1 VALTG
6 CGAML
11 AVLTFVGLQ
20 LQSEDRLDPFLI
32 VGLLQSAVY
41 LVAVWLTWNGGSS
54 WRVLLG
60 VGALAIAMHVPVT
73 LAPPYLSSDV
83 YRYVW
88 DGRVE
93 AAGFNPYRYQPAD
106 PQLATLRDQDIYPQ
120 IGSKYAPTIYPPTA
134 EAIFLVVT
142 RVSES
147 VTAMKAAMVIFE
159 LITFALLAIEG
170 LPTSRVLVYAWHP
183 VPIWKFAGS
192 GHIDAALIAG
202 SLAMFWAVQKRR
214 PGLAGAFLA
223 GATLTKLYPAV
234 LMSASYRRWDWKMPA
249 FFSLAAIT
257 AYLPFVSAGSQIV
270 GFLPGYAGQEGFNA
284 TGAGFYLLGLLRC
297 LPTLGQLSTRG
308 YEIGAIIVL
317 AALSVGFALRR
328 DRDAPPYAMGGVSA
342 AVLMLLL
349 SPHYPWYFLWLIV
362 FACFVR
368 SFALLWLTNASLLL
382 YLMTGY
388 VFVPSNRRLVIES
401 VIYWPF
407 VTLALLDLWAYRRR
421 ARSPAKS
428 RQGPQGGAR
437 PLPGFGSGPRLM
449 SATRTT
455 PQNQAP

>member
-6 CGAML
+6 CGATL

-20 LQSEDRLDPFLI
+20 FQSEDRLDPFLI

-41 LVAVWLTWNGGSS
+41 LAAVWLTWNAGSS
-54 WRVLLG
+54 WRMLLG
-60 VGALAIAMHVPVT
+60 IGALAVVMRVPVT

-106 PQLATLRDQDIYPQ
+106 PQLATLRDQEIYPR
-120 IGSKYAPTIYPPTA
+120 IGSKYAPTIYPPTV

-147 VTAMKAAMVIFE
+147 ITAMKAAMVIFE
-159 LITFALLAIEG
+159 LVTFVLLARLLAIEG

-183 VPIWKFAGS
+183 VPLWEFAGS
-192 GHIDAALIAG
+192 GHIDASLIAG
-202 SLAMFWAVQKRR
+202 SLAMFWAVRKRR
-214 PGLAGAFLA
+214 PALAGFFLA
-223 GATLTKLYPAV
+223 GATLTKLYPVV
-234 LMSASYRRWDWKMPA
+234 LISASYRRWDWKMPA
-249 FFSLAAIT
+249 VFLLAAVI

-270 GFLPGYAGQEGFNA
+270 GFLPGYAGQEGFDA

-297 LPTLGQLSTRG
+297 MPALGQLSTRG
-308 YEIGAIIVL
+308 YEIGAIIVM
-317 AALSVGFALRR
+317 AALSVGFVLRR
-328 DRDAPPYAMGGVSA
+328 DRKASPYAMAGVSA
-342 AVLMLLL
+342 AVFMFLV
-349 SPHYPWYFLWLIV
+349 SPHYPWYLSWLIV

-368 SFALLWLTNASLLL
+368 SVALLWLTNASLLL
-382 YLMTGY
+382 YVVTGY
-388 VFVPSNRRLVIES
+388 VFVPSNQRLVIES

-407 VTLALLDLWAYRRR
+407 VTFALFDLWAHRRL
-421 ARSPAKS
+421 ARSPTKS
-428 RQGPQGGAR
+428 QQGSKEAHGHS
-437 PLPGFGSGPRLM
+437 LV
-449 SATRTT
+449 
-455 PQNQAP
+455 